1 MSDLSLEKNRNNI
14 YKERKKLKNADA
26 GKPTTQRVF
35 INENL
40 TKKINSCFA
49 WLMTK
54 EIDLFGKTSGPRME
68 KLTIDKLMTVKPLLS
83 DMKKTSNRSKSQQ
96 PTLKTSMDRMH
107 LLTLLENSP
116 IKYLPLLLV
125 WWVVYILSLHL
136 LGVS

>member
-49 WLMTK
+49 WLMTE